1 VSGVSED
8 LLKIPDLYD
17 PSQIHDRNPIS
28 EILNDSKI
36 MSNQK
41 IGQSKLFLQFLQ
53 QIQNLRLY

>member
-8 LLKIPDLYD
+8 LLKVPDLYD
-17 PSQIHDRNPIS
+17 LSQVHDRNPIH

-41 IGQSKLFLQFLQ
+41 ICQPKLFLQFLE
-53 QIQNLRLY
+53 QIQDLRLY